1 MQIYYGLGMLSPKY
15 VVVKALK
22 SKTKDG
28 VIRELQDIYLELGLS
43 EYYDKQIFMVLLVE
57 ISEYYDKQI
66 FMVLLVEMLKCN
78 ATVQLLDDLME
89 G

>member
-1 MQIYYGLGMLSPKY
+1 MLSPKY

-43 EYYDKQIFMVLLVE
+43 DIIQHDPDMFRMFLFPV
-57 ISEYYDKQI
+57 
-66 FMVLLVEMLKCN
+66 N
-78 ATVQLLDDLME
+78 N
-89 G
+89 

>member
-43 EYYDKQIFMVLLVE
+43 DIIQHDPDMFRMFQTIEMFDIKVIMVLLVE
-57 ISEYYDKQI
+57 ISEYYDKQSI
-66 FMVLLVEMLKCN
+66 NFV
-78 ATVQLLDDLME
+78 
-89 G
+89 